1 MTFIEFTGVIIP
13 TTKTELEKKMSDCC
27 SMEKKV
33 ISTDKAPKALG
44 PYSVATTAGQL
55 IFTAG
60 QLGLDPVSGSL
71 VEGGIQSQTH
81 QALINLKVVLEAGG
95 SGLEHV
101 LKTTVFLQ
109 NISDFASMNEI
120 YGEFFPH
127 HCPARSAVQVAALPK
142 QGLVEIEAIAVIPAK
157 GNDGNDCLTS
167 YY

>member
-1 MTFIEFTGVIIP
+1 
-13 TTKTELEKKMSDCC
+13 MSSSD
-27 SMEKKV
+27 SIEKKV
-33 ISTDKAPKALG
+33 ILTDKAPKALG

-60 QLGLDPVSGSL
+60 QLGLDPTSGNL
-71 VEGGIQSQTH
+71 VEGGIQAQTR

-109 NISDFASMNEI
+109 SMSDFAAMNEI
-120 YGEFFPH
+120 YADFFPH

-142 QGLVEIEAIAVIPAK
+142 QGLVEIEVIALIPGK
-157 GNDGNDCLTS
+157 GDDCSDSLS
-167 YY
+167 SFY